1 MNFTLITG
9 ASKGIGRA
17 LAREFASCGCNLLL
31 IARSGNELEALAKEL
46 RQDYKVV
53 VKAIVMD
60 LSRKNASTD
69 LFQYCLDNSLQIQV
83 LVNNAGHAIW
93 KPFEESTIEEQLSM
107 IQLNQQVMLEL
118 CHLFIP
124 MLRNSPDA
132 HILNVASTAAFQ
144 PLPNF
149 STYAASKAF
158 VYSFTRSLRYEL
170 KNAEI
175 NVSCLCP
182 GPTDT
187 EFFSSANFKHK
198 VIDTDGIKMPVEEVA
213 RKTVADLLAKKAVI
227 IPGFSNKL
235 GVLISRYL
243 PVRFTSSLLGKLV
256 PYKQEE
262 EV

>member
-1 MNFTLITG
+1 MNYTLITG

-17 LAREFASCGCNLLL
+17 LAKEFAICGCNLLL
-31 IARSGNELEALAKEL
+31 IARSGNELEELSKEL
-46 RQDYKVV
+46 RQAYKVE
-53 VKAIVMD
+53 VKSIIMD
-60 LSRKNASTD
+60 LTRKDATTD
-69 LFQYCLDNSLQIQV
+69 LFRYCQENALNIHI

-93 KPFEESTIEEQLSM
+93 KPFEESTMEEQLSM
-107 IQLNQQVMLEL
+107 IRLNQQVMLEL
-118 CHLFIP
+118 CYLFIP
-124 MLRNSPDA
+124 MLHESPDA

-170 KNAEI
+170 KSAGI

-187 EFFSSANFKHK
+187 EFFSNANFKHK
-198 VIDTDGIKMPVEEVA
+198 VIETDGIKMPVAEVA
-213 RKTVADLLAKKAVI
+213 RKAVADLLAKKAVI
-227 IPGFSNKL
+227 IPGFSNKI

-243 PVRFTSSLLGKLV
+243 PVRLTSSLLGKLV

-262 EV
+262 V